1 MFEVGQT
8 KLNNDL
14 LTKIID
20 FNKNGYKKK
29 MNELNSISLQI

>member
-20 FNKNGYKKK
+20 LNKNGYKK
-29 MNELNSISLQI
+29 NG